1 MIKFNQ
7 LARVFKNMSRVRHYL
22 PFTAI
27 LIGEVGQGSIVDEA
41 LAWAGYSKTKVAIGT
56 HHESKITSQR
66 SANHDASG
74 IGI

>member
-7 LARVFKNMSRVRHYL
+7 LARAFKNMSRVRHYL

-27 LIGEVGQGSIVDEA
+27 LIVEVGQGSIVDEA
-41 LAWAGYSKTKVAIGT
+41 LAWAGYSKTKVAIGK
-56 HHESKITSQR
+56 STSQR